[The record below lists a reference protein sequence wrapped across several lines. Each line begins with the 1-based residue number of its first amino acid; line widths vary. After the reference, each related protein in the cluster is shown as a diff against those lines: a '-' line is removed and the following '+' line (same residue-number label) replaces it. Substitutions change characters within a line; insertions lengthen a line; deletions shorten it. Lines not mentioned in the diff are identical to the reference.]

1 MRSRHF
7 QPLRRPVRGLPVRL
21 PVMAALML
29 AAAPVLAAPPA
40 AHDRW
45 LGEELPLP
53 LAVRTPQDLAVKQVA
68 ERQYLI
74 FNLLAGGKLAW
85 DTADYAT
92 AAAKWEALL
101 RLGGLDPDIDHVIR
115 PLAREARARAGG
127 AGATAVGEAPV
138 GPAATAPGG
147 DGKAGPSVGPAGAPS
162 AAVASGAAE
171 PRLVAVNV
179 SGTLSGGGTLG
190 PGGAV
195 VWLKRSNGET
205 PRPAPAKGKVIN
217 QRNKS
222 FAPHVLAVPV
232 GSKVDFRNEDA
243 IFHNVFSLSKPN
255 DFDTGLYRQGASY
268 TQTFKKA
275 GLVQILCNIHSSM
288 LGYVYVVDTPYFAQ
302 ADSSGAFTI
311 KGVPPGEY
319 ELSLWHETASREHHQ
334 KLTVGADGVRGLSIK
349 VAGDRRSPSFLPD
362 KSGKP
367 RQAQLGY

>member
-1 MRSRHF
+1 MRSARSHF
-7 QPLRRPVRGLPVRL
+7 QPLGLL
-21 PVMAALML
+21 AL
-29 AAAPVLAAPPA
+29 AAALGLGATPMVSAAPAPPA
-40 AHDRW
+40 AAGGW

-85 DTADYAT
+85 DGGDYST

-101 RLGGLDPDIDHVIR
+101 RLGGLDSEVEQVIR

-127 AGATAVGEAPV
+127 
-138 GPAATAPGG
+138 
-147 DGKAGPSVGPAGAPS
+147 SGAPS
-162 AAVASGAAE
+162 ATEAPVAVGAPAGAGDGRPSGPAFAE
-171 PRLVAVNV
+171 PRALAVNV
-179 SGTLSGGGTLG
+179 SGTLSGGGGLG

-195 VWLKRSNGET
+195 IWLKRLNGET

-222 FAPHVLAVPV
+222 FTPHVLAVPV

-275 GLVQILCNIHSSM
+275 GPVQILCNIHSSM
-288 LGYVYVVDTPYFAQ
+288 LGYVYVVDTPYYTQ
-302 ADSSGAFTI
+302 ADSNGAFTI
-311 KGVPPGEY
+311 KGVPPGDY
-319 ELSLWHETASREHHQ
+319 ELSLWHETASKEHRQ

-349 VAGDRRSPSFLPD
+349 VAGDRRAPTFLPD

>member
-1 MRSRHF
+1 
-7 QPLRRPVRGLPVRL
+7 
-21 PVMAALML
+21 
-29 AAAPVLAAPPA
+29 
-40 AHDRW
+40 
-45 LGEELPLP
+45 
-53 LAVRTPQDLAVKQVA
+53 VRTAQDLAVKQVA

-85 DTADYAT
+85 DSGDYAT

-101 RLGGLDPDIDHVIR
+101 RLDGLDAEVDRVIR
-115 PLAREARARAGG
+115 PLARDARARSGG
-127 AGATAVGEAPV
+127 AGGLPPV
-138 GPAATAPGG
+138 SVAPAAVT
-147 DGKAGPSVGPAGAPS
+147 PAGASPTS
-162 AAVASGAAE
+162 ATPLAAAVAE
-171 PRLVAVNV
+171 PRLAVNV

-195 VWLKRSNGET
+195 IWLRRTNGDT
-205 PRPAPAKGKVIN
+205 PRPAPAKGKVVN

-222 FAPHVLAVPV
+222 FMPHVLAVPV

-243 IFHNVFSLSKPN
+243 IFHNVFSLSRPN

-275 GLVQILCNIHSSM
+275 GPVQILCNIHSSM
-288 LGYVYVVDTPYFAQ
+288 LGYVYVVDTPYYTQ
-302 ADSSGAFTI
+302 ADATGAFTI

-319 ELSLWHETASREHHQ
+319 DLAIWHEAASKDHHQ
-334 KLTVGADGVRGLSIK
+334 RLTVGSEGVRGLSIK
-349 VAGDRRSPSFLPD
+349 VAGDRRAPAFLPD